1 MPARADQRHRADSTP
16 QPRINETGV
25 PKSQIPLRSVKGT
38 AGNARAR
45 IAGGLR
51 FVVVRTAMNNESR
64 AVVILDHGLDIEQ
77 IEKDFGLKHA
87 IFSHFHIGHVTRMRP
102 PLDEHT
108 MLVVP
113 RDMAPSRF
121 EIIRRTIAGFMQV
134 NAMGARGHARRVDL
148 DQGPARG
155 GRVQANSA

>member
-77 IEKDFGLKHA
+77 IEKDYGSVTVFLERELGVDAAQRARLKELYLE
-87 IFSHFHIGHVTRMRP
+87 G
-102 PLDEHT
+102 
-108 MLVVP
+108 
-113 RDMAPSRF
+113 
-121 EIIRRTIAGFMQV
+121 
-134 NAMGARGHARRVDL
+134 
-148 DQGPARG
+148 
-155 GRVQANSA
+155 